1 MFNHKKA
8 NPTKIT
14 SWSYSRYATYTE
26 CPAKAKYKFID
37 KLDEPKG
44 KAMERGNDIHE
55 MAEHYTL
62 GKLKKLPEELQK
74 FSDQFLELK
83 KAKPQVEQTWA
94 FRADW
99 SETTYND
106 WKNCW
111 LRVKTDAACLD
122 EQTLY
127 VIDHKTGK
135 FRGGYDEQLSLYAGT
150 GMLKYPHIK
159 EVNTQMWFLDSG
171 DVVEKTYKVT
181 EGKSILAGW
190 VKKVKPMLNDTTFTP
205 KPGNACRFCHF
216 KKSNGGP
223 CKYAFILSIGFTL
236 MNMLVV

>member
-1 MFNHKKA
+1 
-8 NPTKIT
+8 
-14 SWSYSRYATYTE
+14 
-26 CPAKAKYKFID
+26 
-37 KLDEPKG
+37 
-44 KAMERGNDIHE
+44 
-55 MAEHYTL
+55 
-62 GKLKKLPEELQK
+62 
-74 FSDQFLELK
+74 
-83 KAKPQVEQTWA
+83 
-94 FRADW
+94 
-99 SETTYND
+99 
-106 WKNCW
+106 
-111 LRVKTDAACLD
+111 VKTDAACLD

-190 VKKVKPMLNDTTFTP
+190 EKKVKPMLNDTTFP
-205 KPGNACRFCHF
+205 PRPGNACRYCHF

-223 CKYAFILSIGFTL
+223 CKY
-236 MNMLVV
+236 